1 MQIIPKKSSTFEVPK
16 NWGDADAPDSIKIAM
31 EQPVYHIPALLNET
45 LEGLAVKAD
54 GTYVDVTYG
63 GGGHSRAILE
73 RLGPKGRLVGMDQDM
88 DAWENRLD
96 DSRFTFAHGNFVY
109 LKNFMRYYGIDGVD
123 GILADLGVSFHHF
136 DAVERGFTFRADAP
150 LDMRMNRSASF
161 TAQELLNTYSEERLA
176 DVLHLYGELRQS
188 RRMAAAIVKARPL
201 STTGQLVEAV
211 ESLLKPA
218 QMKKELSMLFQAL
231 RIEVNG
237 ELDALRRLLT
247 QSRDLLNPGGRLA
260 IITYHSLEDRLVKNF
275 MRTGNVE
282 GKLEKDFFG
291 RVNTPWRVVTSKVIV
306 PSAEE
311 VERNPRSRSAK
322 LRVAEL
328 IATPERDKNRQ

>member
-1 MQIIPKKSSTFEVPK
+1 
-16 NWGDADAPDSIKIAM
+16 M
-31 EQPVYHIPALLNET
+31 EQPVYHIPALLAET
-45 LEGLAVKAD
+45 LAGLAIKPN
-54 GTYVDVTYG
+54 GTYVDVTFG

-73 RLGPKGRLVGMDQDM
+73 HLGPKGRLVGMDQDM
-88 DAWENRLD
+88 DAWENRLPD
-96 DSRFTFAHGNFVY
+96 ERFTFAHGNFFY
-109 LKNFMRYYGIDGVD
+109 LKNFVRYYGIDGVD

-161 TAQELLNTYSEERLA
+161 TAQELLDTYSEERLA
-176 DVLHLYGELRQS
+176 DVLYLYGELRQS
-188 RRMAAAIVKARPL
+188 RRLAAAIIKSRPL
-201 STTGQLVEAV
+201 RTTGELVDV
-211 ESLLKPA
+211 VRPLLKA
-218 QMKKELSMLFQAL
+218 SQEKKELSMVFQAL

-237 ELDALRRLLT
+237 ELDALQRLLT
-247 QSRDLLNPGGRLA
+247 QSLEVLNPGGRLA

-275 MRTGNVE
+275 MKTGNIE
-282 GKLEKDFFG
+282 GKQDKDFFG
-291 RVNTPWRVVTSKVIV
+291 RVNTPWRQVTGKVIV

-328 IATPERDKNRQ
+328 IARPQNQE